1 MSLRSRFALA
11 FALVSAV
18 VAGLVGV
25 LSYYATSDR
34 IAQEIDRT
42 LSSVTAS
49 VAAGDTEVLTAGT
62 TPPTGRRARS
72 GTRR

>member
-25 LSYYATSDR
+25 LSYGAASDR
-34 IAQEIDRT
+34 VTAEIDR
-42 LSSVTAS
+42 S
-49 VAAGDTEVLTAGT
+49 
-62 TPPTGRRARS
+62 AR
-72 GTRR
+72 